1 MPGAAI
7 CARSIGWGMLNDV
20 LVWTAGVSTSPNAGP
35 PSPDRDDDRDS
46 GRLSDHDE
54 TVIEQARQLAGL
66 SGPAAVRA
74 RYGTAAVSYASTAHA
89 YAEVFSQATTVMGEL
104 LAIIGRLAGVT
115 VDDDRDDSS
124 ATRPRKKIPA
134 RPRIYEITII
144 GQAGDMLRA
153 AFDDCAMI
161 IGPGVTTLR
170 VQVPDQAALWGLIQR
185 IIGLGLELVE
195 LRLVVPE

>member
-7 CARSIGWGMLNDV
+7 VPALSGGCWNDV
-20 LVWTAGVSTSPNAGP
+20 SVWTDGVSTSPNDGP
-35 PSPDRDDDRDS
+35 PSCDRDRS
-46 GRLSDHDE
+46 RLSDHDE

-74 RYGTAAVSYASTAHA
+74 RYGTAA
-89 YAEVFSQATTVMGEL
+89 
-104 LAIIGRLAGVT
+104 GVT
-115 VDDDRDDSS
+115 MDDDRDDSP
-124 ATRPRKKIPA
+124 ATRPRKKMPA
-134 RPRIYEITII
+134 RPRIYEITVI
-144 GQAGDMLRA
+144 GQAGDALRA

-185 IIGLGLELVE
+185 VIGLGLELVE
-195 LRLVVPE
+195 LHLVAPEEQPDDLAP